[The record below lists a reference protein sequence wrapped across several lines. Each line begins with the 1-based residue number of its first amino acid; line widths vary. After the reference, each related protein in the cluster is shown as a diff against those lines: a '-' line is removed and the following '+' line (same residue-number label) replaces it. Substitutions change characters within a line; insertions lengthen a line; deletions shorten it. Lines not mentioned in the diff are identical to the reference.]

1 VLVVVLAEG
10 VELTL
15 QVRHGG
21 GGRLAGQPAF
31 LGLVESPGLA
41 LGLGRFGL
49 PFLWVMPRAA
59 MRHSKAFR
67 PPPERAV

>member
-1 VLVVVLAEG
+1 VLAEG
-10 VELTL
+10 VELAL

-41 LGLGRFGL
+41 LSLGRFGL
-49 PFLWVMPRAA
+49 PLMISESAPPARAQWLKSDCQ
-59 MRHSKAFR
+59 HWLG
-67 PPPERAV
+67 